1 MKINIYSRQVRAVL
15 IVAFFFFGCINTKA
29 QNDTSAVTVQ
39 QILDAHNAY
48 RNEVGIPPLAWSDDL
63 AKYAQNWANEL
74 VKRDCKMQHRP
85 YDDSDPWKQLYGEN
99 IYWGGGT
106 NWSPTVLDAVADWGT
121 ERKNFNFNSK
131 ACKGG
136 ATCGHYTQIVWKN
149 TTQVGCGVAT
159 CEDGYVIVV
168 CNYNPPGN
176 YTGEKPY

>member
-1 MKINIYSRQVRAVL
+1 MTQYGTQ
-15 IVAFFFFGCINTKA
+15 
-29 QNDTSAVTVQ
+29 
-39 QILDAHNAY
+39 
-48 RNEVGIPPLAWSDDL
+48 E
-63 AKYAQNWANEL
+63 
-74 VKRDCKMQHRP
+74 RDCKMQHRP